1 MANDGELKFG
11 TKIDTKGFEE
21 GVDDL
26 KKKGRQ
32 ATDDFDRGLDGNEKS
47 LVSLKNVAKIVGTY
61 ISGSLFK
68 DVLTQGVQF
77 NAQIEQYTAT
87 FETFTGSAEKAT
99 EVMEKLVE
107 MGAKTPFETS
117 DLAEATQKLMSYGF
131 SADDAVG
138 SLTML
143 GDASQGSAEKLN
155 TITTAYGRMM
165 SSQKVTLEDLNM
177 LIDMGFNPLNQV
189 AENTGMSMAE
199 VYEAISDGELSVEE
213 VTKAMQQMTS
223 EGGQYFGLME
233 KQSQTLNGQL
243 STLGDNVK
251 TKLGE
256 AFSSVNDLLKNDL
269 VPTLNNF
276 LSGEIDF
283 STFVNQMV
291 GIGADIITSLGNSI
305 ASNAPIL
312 IDKGFELINNL
323 SEGIEKNLPT
333 FLSNFLTFLQNVGN
347 WLSEQAPTW
356 IQKGFE
362 ILSNLVQGIIDS
374 LPVMISQLPQVITT
388 FANIINDNFPTILA
402 KGAELLWQLV
412 LGLLSAIPT
421 LVANIPQIIE
431 AIWATFMAFQ
441 WIQIGTKIVEFIGQG
456 LKSLVS
462 IFTNTF
468 NSIKTTITNIWNSV
482 LKLFSSGG
490 KIFNGLKEG
499 IASVFKT
506 IVNSLISGINKVIA
520 VPFKTINGLL
530 NTIRNASFLGISPF
544 KGLWEQNPLPV
555 PKIPKLEKGG
565 ILKKGQV
572 GFLEGNGAEAV
583 VPLDRNKY
591 WIKAV
596 AKEFDRNVPQTVTN
610 NREQTINF
618 YQKAESPA
626 EISRMLR
633 LEKQRGLIG

>member
-32 ATDDFDRGLDGNEKS
+32 ATDDFDRGLGGNEKS
-47 LVSLKNVAKIVGTY
+47 LVSLKNVAKIAGTY

-68 DVLTQGVQF
+68 DALTQGVQF

-256 AFSSVNDLLKNDL
+256 AFSGVNDLLKNDL
-269 VPTLNNF
+269 VPTLNSF

-374 LPVMISQLPQVITT
+374 LPVMISQLPQIITT

-431 AIWATFMAFQ
+431 AIWSTFMAFQ

-565 ILKKGQV
+565 ILRKGQV

-610 NREQTINF
+610 NKEQVVNF
-618 YQKAESPA
+618 YTPVSSPD
-626 EISRMLR
+626 EVSRKMRIDAR
-633 LEKQRGLIG
+633 LGLIG

>member
-26 KKKGRQ
+26 KKKGKQ

-47 LVSLKNVAKIVGTY
+47 LVSLKNVAKIAGTY

-87 FETFTGSAEKAT
+87 FETFTGSVEKAND
-99 EVMEKLVE
+99 VVNQLVDL
-107 MGAKTPFETS
+107 GASTPFEFL
-117 DLAEATQKLMSYGF
+117 DLANATQKLMSFGF
-131 SADDAVG
+131 SADEALG

-143 GDASQGSAEKLN
+143 GDASQGDAQKLES
-155 TITTAYGRMM
+155 IVTAFGRM
-165 SSQKVTLEDLNM
+165 SSSSKVTLEDLNM
-177 LIDMGFNPLNQV
+177 MIDVGFNPLTTV
-189 AENTGMSMAE
+189 AENAGMTMAE
-199 VYEAISDGELSVEE
+199 VYDAISDGKISVEQ
-213 VTKAMQQMTS
+213 VTEAMQQMTS

-374 LPVMISQLPQVITT
+374 LPVMISQLPQIITT

-431 AIWATFMAFQ
+431 AIWSTFMAFQ

-544 KGLWEQNPLPV
+544 KGLWKQNPLPV

-610 NREQTINF
+610 NKEQVVNF
-618 YQKAESPA
+618 YTPVSSPD
-626 EISRMLR
+626 EVSRKMRIDAR
-633 LEKQRGLIG
+633 LGLIG

>member
-32 ATDDFDRGLDGNEKS
+32 ATDDFDRGLDSNEKS
-47 LVSLKNVAKIVGTY
+47 LVSLKNVAKVAGTY
-61 ISGSLFK
+61 IAGSLFK
-68 DVLTQGVQF
+68 DALTQGVEF
-77 NAQIEQYTAT
+77 NAQIEQYTT
-87 FETFTGSAEKAT
+87 SFEVMTGSAEKAT
-99 EVMEKLVE
+99 EVVE
-107 MGAKTPFETS
+107 RLKKIGSETPFELPQ
-117 DLAEATQKLMSYGF
+117 LAEVTQLLMNYGF
-131 SADDAVG
+131 TADEAIDRMN
-138 SLTML
+138 ML
-143 GDASQGSAEKLN
+143 GDISQGNADKMN
-155 TITTAYGRMM
+155 RIAMAYGQM
-165 SSQKVTLEDLNM
+165 SSAGKVSLEDIKQM
-177 LIDMGFNPLNQV
+177 IEAGFNPLQ
-189 AENTGMSMAE
+189 EISQTTGESME
-199 VYEAISDGELSVEE
+199 SLYDRISKGTISVDEI
-213 VTKAMQQMTS
+213 TASMQRSTS
-223 EGGQYFGLME
+223 EGGKYFQSME

-374 LPVMISQLPQVITT
+374 LPVMISQLPQIITT

-431 AIWATFMAFQ
+431 AIWSTFMAFQ

>member
-32 ATDDFDRGLDGNEKS
+32 ATDDFDRGLGGNEKS
-47 LVSLKNVAKIVGTY
+47 LVSLKNVAKIAGTY

-68 DVLTQGVQF
+68 DALTQGVQF

-256 AFSSVNDLLKNDL
+256 AFSGVNDLLKNDL
-269 VPTLNNF
+269 VPTLNSF

-374 LPVMISQLPQVITT
+374 LPVMISQLPQIITT

-431 AIWATFMAFQ
+431 AIWSTFMAFQ

-565 ILKKGQV
+565 ILRKGQV

>member
-47 LVSLKNVAKIVGTY
+47 LVSLKNVAKVAGTY
-61 ISGSLFK
+61 IAGSLFK
-68 DVLTQGVQF
+68 DALTQGVEF
-77 NAQIEQYTAT
+77 NAQIEQYTT
-87 FETFTGSAEKAT
+87 SFEVMTGSAEKAT
-99 EVMEKLVE
+99 EVVE
-107 MGAKTPFETS
+107 RLKKIGAETPFELPQ
-117 DLAEATQKLMSYGF
+117 LAEVTQLLMNYGF
-131 SADDAVG
+131 TADEAIDRMN
-138 SLTML
+138 ML
-143 GDASQGSAEKLN
+143 GDISQGNADKMN
-155 TITTAYGRMM
+155 RIAMAYGQM
-165 SSQKVTLEDLNM
+165 SSAGKVSLEDIKQM
-177 LIDMGFNPLNQV
+177 IEAGFNPLQ
-189 AENTGMSMAE
+189 EISQTTGESME
-199 VYEAISDGELSVEE
+199 SLYDRISKGTISVDEI
-213 VTKAMQQMTS
+213 TASMQRSTS
-223 EGGQYFGLME
+223 EGGKYFQSME

-243 STLGDNVK
+243 STLSDNVQN
-251 TKLGE
+251 KLGQ
-256 AFSSVNDLLKNDL
+256 AFQGVNDILKNDL
-269 VPTLNNF
+269 VPTLNSF
-276 LSGEIDF
+276 LGGEIDF
-283 STFVNQMV
+283 STFASQMT
-291 GIGADIITSLGNSI
+291 GIGSEIVTSLGNSI
-305 ASNAPIL
+305 ASSAPGLINKGIDLVVNLSKGL
-312 IDKGFELINNL
+312 IDGLPNL
-323 SEGIEKNLPT
+323 TSGL
-333 FLSNFLTFLQNVGN
+333 LSLLQSAGDWLT
-347 WLSEQAPTW
+347 EQAPIW

-374 LPVMISQLPQVITT
+374 IPIMIEQLPQVITT

-431 AIWATFMAFQ
+431 AIWSTFMAFQ

-520 VPFKTINGLL
+520 IPFKTINGLL

-626 EISRMLR
+626 EISRKLR
-633 LEKQRGLIG
+633 LDTQRGLIG

>member
-32 ATDDFDRGLDGNEKS
+32 ATDDFDRGLGGNEKS
-47 LVSLKNVAKIVGTY
+47 LVSLKNVAKIAGTY

-68 DVLTQGVQF
+68 DALTQGVQF

-374 LPVMISQLPQVITT
+374 LPVMISQLPQIITT

-431 AIWATFMAFQ
+431 AIWSTFMAFQ

-596 AKEFDRNVPQTVTN
+596 AKEFNRNVPQTVTN

>member
-1 MANDGELKFG
+1 
-11 TKIDTKGFEE
+11 
-21 GVDDL
+21 
-26 KKKGRQ
+26 
-32 ATDDFDRGLDGNEKS
+32 
-47 LVSLKNVAKIVGTY
+47 
-61 ISGSLFK
+61 
-68 DVLTQGVQF
+68 
-77 NAQIEQYTAT
+77 
-87 FETFTGSAEKAT
+87 
-99 EVMEKLVE
+99 
-107 MGAKTPFETS
+107 
-117 DLAEATQKLMSYGF
+117 
-131 SADDAVG
+131 
-138 SLTML
+138 
-143 GDASQGSAEKLN
+143 
-155 TITTAYGRMM
+155 
-165 SSQKVTLEDLNM
+165 
-177 LIDMGFNPLNQV
+177 
-189 AENTGMSMAE
+189 
-199 VYEAISDGELSVEE
+199 
-213 VTKAMQQMTS
+213 
-223 EGGQYFGLME
+223 ME

-374 LPVMISQLPQVITT
+374 LPVMISQLPQIITT

-402 KGAELLWQLV
+402 KWAELLWQLV

-431 AIWATFMAFQ
+431 AIWSTFMAFQ

-468 NSIKTTITNIWNSV
+468 NSIKTTITNIWNGV
-482 LKLFSSGG
+482 LEMFSSGG
-490 KIFNGLKEG
+490 KIFNGLQKG
-499 IASVFKT
+499 IANVFKT
-506 IVNSLISGINKVIA
+506 IVNTLISGINKVIA
-520 VPFKTINGLL
+520 IPFKTINGLL

-610 NREQTINF
+610 NKEQVVNF
-618 YQKAESPA
+618 
-626 EISRMLR
+626 
-633 LEKQRGLIG
+633 

>member
-32 ATDDFDRGLDGNEKS
+32 ATDDFDRGLGGNEKS
-47 LVSLKNVAKIVGTY
+47 LVSLKNVAKIAGTY

-374 LPVMISQLPQVITT
+374 LPVMISQLPQIITT

-431 AIWATFMAFQ
+431 AIWSTFMAFQ

-490 KIFNGLKEG
+490 KIFDGLKEG

-520 VPFKTINGLL
+520 IPFKTINGLL

-596 AKEFDRNVPQTVTN
+596 AKEFDRNVPKTVTN

>member
-1 MANDGELKFG
+1 MESLYDRISKG
-11 TKIDTKGFEE
+11 TIS
-21 GVDDL
+21 VD
-26 KKKGRQ
+26 
-32 ATDDFDRGLDGNEKS
+32 E
-47 LVSLKNVAKIVGTY
+47 I
-61 ISGSLFK
+61 
-68 DVLTQGVQF
+68 
-77 NAQIEQYTAT
+77 TA
-87 FETFTGSAEKAT
+87 
-99 EVMEKLVE
+99 
-107 MGAKTPFETS
+107 
-117 DLAEATQKLMSYGF
+117 
-131 SADDAVG
+131 
-138 SLTML
+138 
-143 GDASQGSAEKLN
+143 
-155 TITTAYGRMM
+155 
-165 SSQKVTLEDLNM
+165 
-177 LIDMGFNPLNQV
+177 
-189 AENTGMSMAE
+189 SMQR
-199 VYEAISDGELSVEE
+199 S
-213 VTKAMQQMTS
+213 TS
-223 EGGQYFGLME
+223 EGGKYFQSME

-374 LPVMISQLPQVITT
+374 LPVMISQLPQIITT

-431 AIWATFMAFQ
+431 AIWSTFMAFQ

-596 AKEFDRNVPQTVTN
+596 AKEFNRNVPQTVTN

>member
-1 MANDGELKFG
+1 MANDGELRFS

-32 ATDDFDRGLDGNEKS
+32 ATDDFDRGLGGNEKS
-47 LVSLKNVAKIVGTY
+47 LVSLKNVAKIAGTY

-256 AFSSVNDLLKNDL
+256 AFSGVNDLLKNDL
-269 VPTLNNF
+269 VPTLNSF

-374 LPVMISQLPQVITT
+374 LPVMISQLPQIITT

-431 AIWATFMAFQ
+431 AIWSTFMAFQ

>member
-32 ATDDFDRGLDGNEKS
+32 ATDDFDRGLDGNKKS
-47 LVSLKNVAKIVGTY
+47 LVSLKNVAKIAGTY
-61 ISGSLFK
+61 IAGSLFK
-68 DVLTQGVQF
+68 DALTQGVQF

-256 AFSSVNDLLKNDL
+256 AFSGVNDLLKNDL

-374 LPVMISQLPQVITT
+374 LPVMISQLPQIITT

-431 AIWATFMAFQ
+431 AIWSTFMAFQ

-490 KIFNGLKEG
+490 KILNGLKEG
-499 IASVFKT
+499 IANVFKT
-506 IVNSLISGINKVIA
+506 IVNTLISGINKVIA

-610 NREQTINF
+610 NKEQVVNF
-618 YQKAESPA
+618 YTPVSSPD
-626 EISRMLR
+626 EVSRKMRIDAR
-633 LEKQRGLIG
+633 LGLIG